1 MSAFRDGINIGCRY
15 DCLCRDMR
23 VVKLCDIGGIIEF
36 IFIYLIRM
44 E

>member
-23 VVKLCDIGGIIEF
+23 VAKLCDLRRVIEF
-36 IFIYLIRM
+36 IFIYLIGM